1 MGRKAL
7 KRLRKKRRTI
17 KLRKA
22 PAQASPPVPPV
33 DLVRFMMANN
43 SASNNI
49 AQNNHEELLMMRMA
63 SEKKNQEM
71 ESYKRQIDMEL
82 QKQKDII
89 SERARL
95 DKENKNMLSEL
106 KKQIESDKFMEDAT
120 RENNDVKNKLELQNV
135 KHEHKMNIQTQKN
148 EVTEQEIQR
157 QKELNKKQEENVKL
171 KRELEIIKQ
180 KNNELNNQIKN
191 NDLYNNNLQ
200 LKDEIKR
207 LKSENEAY
215 DELIK
220 TDEFVKSADNHKK
233 YILELE
239 KQKFDSELKD
249 QVYKKRREVLLN
261 YANIPEIS
269 EEQWTAMQNKLKES
283 IQSSIV
289 KEMEFKKQQEEF
301 NKKEDETNH
310 YKELLDQQTK
320 KMHEAEIEKVR
331 AEKKI
336 EKMKNKSELADEMKE
351 AIEYEAT
358 QRMDIEE
365 INKKTD
371 LAKKAMEV
379 YQESLAVNAQNK
391 YIKDNG
397 LKNAKVL
404 AEMKQKIVETEYSNN
419 AIKEYSDLL
428 DQLQK
433 AEATNSV
440 AAKMYNFTD
449 KFTDYRTSVPA
460 AKILIEQ
467 MGYYNN
473 SFDKRRNLVD
483 SLEARIAQNPNVW
496 SYMVKKY
503 NQLEDVRNH
512 YSFQTLPYLT
522 EIINN
527 MDQTINEFKEN
538 NWALS

>member
-22 PAQASPPVPPV
+22 PAQASPPV

-180 KNNELNNQIKN
+180 KNSELNNQIKN

-269 EEQWTAMQNKLKES
+269 EKQWTEMQNKLKQS

-289 KEMEFKKQQEEF
+289 QEMEFKKQQEEF
-301 NKKEDETNH
+301 NKKEAETNH

-331 AEKKI
+331 AEKRLEKI
-336 EKMKNKSELADEMKE
+336 NNKSELADEMKE

-379 YQESLAVNAQNK
+379 YQESLVVNAQNK

-397 LKNAKVL
+397 LKNAKEL

-449 KFTDYRTSVPA
+449 NFTDYRTGVPA

-467 MGYYNN
+467 MGYYKN
-473 SFDKRRNLVD
+473 SFENRRNLVD

-503 NQLEDVRNH
+503 NELEDVRNH

-527 MDQTINEFKEN
+527 MDKTINEFKEN

>member
-22 PAQASPPVPPV
+22 PAQASPPV

-180 KNNELNNQIKN
+180 KNSELNNQIKN

-200 LKDEIKR
+200 LEDEIKR

-269 EEQWTAMQNKLKES
+269 EKQWTEMQNKLKES

-301 NKKEDETNH
+301 NKKEAETNH
-310 YKELLDQQTK
+310 YKELLEQQTK

-331 AEKKI
+331 AEKRLEKI
-336 EKMKNKSELADEMKE
+336 NNKSELADEMKE
-351 AIEYEAT
+351 ALEYEAT

-371 LAKKAMEV
+371 LAKRAMEV
-379 YQESLAVNAQNK
+379 YQESLVVNAQNK

-397 LKNAKVL
+397 LKNAKEL

-433 AEATNSV
+433 AEAANSV

-449 KFTDYRTSVPA
+449 KFTDYRTGVPA

-467 MGYYNN
+467 MGYYKN

-503 NQLEDVRNH
+503 NELEDVRNH

-527 MDQTINEFKEN
+527 MDQTINEFKAS
-538 NWALS
+538 NWPLS

>member
-22 PAQASPPVPPV
+22 PAQASPPV

-180 KNNELNNQIKN
+180 KNSELNNQIKN

-269 EEQWTAMQNKLKES
+269 EKQWTEMQNKLKES

-301 NKKEDETNH
+301 NKKEAETNH

-331 AEKKI
+331 AEKRLEKI
-336 EKMKNKSELADEMKE
+336 NNKSELADEMKE

-379 YQESLAVNAQNK
+379 YQESLVVNAQNK

-397 LKNAKVL
+397 LKNAKEL

-433 AEATNSV
+433 AEAANSV

-449 KFTDYRTSVPA
+449 KFTDYRTGVPA

-467 MGYYNN
+467 MGYYKN

-496 SYMVKKY
+496 SYMVKKH
-503 NQLEDVRNH
+503 NELEDVRNH

-527 MDQTINEFKEN
+527 MDKTINEFKEN

>member
-22 PAQASPPVPPV
+22 PAQASPPV

-180 KNNELNNQIKN
+180 KNSELNNQIKN

-269 EEQWTAMQNKLKES
+269 EKQWTEMQNKLKES

-301 NKKEDETNH
+301 NKKEAETNH

-331 AEKKI
+331 AEKRLEKI
-336 EKMKNKSELADEMKE
+336 NNKSELADEMKE

-371 LAKKAMEV
+371 LAKRAMEV
-379 YQESLAVNAQNK
+379 YQESLVVNAQNK

-397 LKNAKVL
+397 LKNAKEL

-449 KFTDYRTSVPA
+449 NFTDYRTGVPA

-467 MGYYNN
+467 MGYYKN
-473 SFDKRRNLVD
+473 SFENKRKLVD

-496 SYMVKKY
+496 SYMVK
-503 NQLEDVRNH
+503 NHNELEDVRNH

-527 MDQTINEFKEN
+527 MDKTINEFKEN

>member
-22 PAQASPPVPPV
+22 PAQASPPV

-180 KNNELNNQIKN
+180 KNSELNNQIKN

-269 EEQWTAMQNKLKES
+269 EKQWTEMQNKLKES

-301 NKKEDETNH
+301 NKKEAETNH

-331 AEKKI
+331 AEKRLEKI
-336 EKMKNKSELADEMKE
+336 NNKSELADEMKE

-379 YQESLAVNAQNK
+379 YQESLVVNAQNK

-397 LKNAKVL
+397 LKNAKEL

-449 KFTDYRTSVPA
+449 NFTDYRTGVPA

-467 MGYYNN
+467 MGYYKN
-473 SFDKRRNLVD
+473 SFENRRKLVD

-496 SYMVKKY
+496 SYMVKKH
-503 NQLEDVRNH
+503 NELEDVRNH

>member
-22 PAQASPPVPPV
+22 PAQASPPV

-269 EEQWTAMQNKLKES
+269 EKQWTEMQNKLKES

-301 NKKEDETNH
+301 NKKEAETNH

-331 AEKKI
+331 AEKRLEKI
-336 EKMKNKSELADEMKE
+336 NNKSELADEMKE

-371 LAKKAMEV
+371 LAKRAMEV
-379 YQESLAVNAQNK
+379 YQESLVVNAQNK

-397 LKNAKVL
+397 LKNAKEL

-449 KFTDYRTSVPA
+449 KFTDYRTGVPA

-467 MGYYNN
+467 MGYYKN
-473 SFDKRRNLVD
+473 SFENRRNLVD

-503 NQLEDVRNH
+503 NELEDVRNH

-527 MDQTINEFKEN
+527 MDKTINEFKEN

>member
-22 PAQASPPVPPV
+22 PAQASPPV

-180 KNNELNNQIKN
+180 KNSELNNQIKN

-269 EEQWTAMQNKLKES
+269 EKQWTEMQNKLKES

-301 NKKEDETNH
+301 NKKEAETNH

-331 AEKKI
+331 AEKRLEKI
-336 EKMKNKSELADEMKE
+336 NNKSELADEMKE

-379 YQESLAVNAQNK
+379 YQESLVVNAQNK

-397 LKNAKVL
+397 LKNAKEL

-496 SYMVKKY
+496 SYMVKKH
-503 NQLEDVRNH
+503 NELEDVRNH

-527 MDQTINEFKEN
+527 MDKTINEFKEN

>member
-22 PAQASPPVPPV
+22 PAQASPPV

-269 EEQWTAMQNKLKES
+269 EKQWTEMQNKLKES

-301 NKKEDETNH
+301 NKKEAETNH

-331 AEKKI
+331 AEKRLEKI
-336 EKMKNKSELADEMKE
+336 NNKSELADEMKE

-379 YQESLAVNAQNK
+379 YQESLVVNAQNK

-397 LKNAKVL
+397 LKNAKEL

-449 KFTDYRTSVPA
+449 NFTDYRTGVPA

-467 MGYYNN
+467 MGYYKN
-473 SFDKRRNLVD
+473 SFENKRKLVD

-503 NQLEDVRNH
+503 NELEDVRNH

-527 MDQTINEFKEN
+527 MDKTINEFKEN

>member
-22 PAQASPPVPPV
+22 PAQASPPV

-180 KNNELNNQIKN
+180 KNSELNNQIKN

-269 EEQWTAMQNKLKES
+269 EKQWTEMQNKLKES

-301 NKKEDETNH
+301 NKKEAETNH
-310 YKELLDQQTK
+310 YKELLEQQTK

-379 YQESLAVNAQNK
+379 YQESLVVNAQNK

-397 LKNAKVL
+397 LKNAKEL

-527 MDQTINEFKEN
+527 MDKTINEFKEN

>member
-22 PAQASPPVPPV
+22 PAQASPPV

-200 LKDEIKR
+200 LEDEIKR

-269 EEQWTAMQNKLKES
+269 EKQWTEMQNKLKES

-301 NKKEDETNH
+301 NKKEAETNH

-331 AEKKI
+331 AEKRLEKI
-336 EKMKNKSELADEMKE
+336 NNKSELADEMKE

-379 YQESLAVNAQNK
+379 YQESLVVNAQNK

-397 LKNAKVL
+397 LKNAKEL

-449 KFTDYRTSVPA
+449 NFTDYRTGVPA

-467 MGYYNN
+467 MGYYKN
-473 SFDKRRNLVD
+473 SFENKRKLVD

-496 SYMVKKY
+496 SYMVK
-503 NQLEDVRNH
+503 NHNELEDVRNH

-527 MDQTINEFKEN
+527 MDKTINEFKEN

>member
-22 PAQASPPVPPV
+22 PAQASPPV

-261 YANIPEIS
+261 YANIPEIT

-301 NKKEDETNH
+301 NKKEAETNH

-331 AEKKI
+331 AEKRLEKI
-336 EKMKNKSELADEMKE
+336 NNKSELADEMKE

-371 LAKKAMEV
+371 LAKRAMEV
-379 YQESLAVNAQNK
+379 YQESLVVNAQNK

-397 LKNAKVL
+397 LKNAKEL

-467 MGYYNN
+467 MGYYKN

-496 SYMVKKY
+496 SYMVK
-503 NQLEDVRNH
+503 NHNELEDVRNH

-527 MDQTINEFKEN
+527 MDKTINEFKEN

>member
-22 PAQASPPVPPV
+22 PAQASPPV

-200 LKDEIKR
+200 LEDEIKR

-269 EEQWTAMQNKLKES
+269 EKQWTEMQNKLKES

-301 NKKEDETNH
+301 NKKEAETNH
-310 YKELLDQQTK
+310 YKELLEQQTK

-331 AEKKI
+331 AEKRLEKI
-336 EKMKNKSELADEMKE
+336 NNKSELADEMKE

-379 YQESLAVNAQNK
+379 YQESLVVNAQNK

-397 LKNAKVL
+397 LKNAKEL

-496 SYMVKKY
+496 SYMVKKH
-503 NQLEDVRNH
+503 NELEDVRNH

>member
-22 PAQASPPVPPV
+22 PAQASPPV

-200 LKDEIKR
+200 LEDEIKR

-269 EEQWTAMQNKLKES
+269 EKQWTEMQNKLKES

-301 NKKEDETNH
+301 NKKEAETNH

-331 AEKKI
+331 AEKRLEKI
-336 EKMKNKSELADEMKE
+336 NNKSELADEMKE

-379 YQESLAVNAQNK
+379 YQESLVVNAQNK

-397 LKNAKVL
+397 LKNAKEL

-433 AEATNSV
+433 AEAANSV
-440 AAKMYNFTD
+440 TAKMYNFTD
-449 KFTDYRTSVPA
+449 KFTDYRTGVPA

-467 MGYYNN
+467 MGYYKN

-496 SYMVKKY
+496 SYMVKKD
-503 NQLEDVRNH
+503 NELEDVRNH

-527 MDQTINEFKEN
+527 MDKTINEFKEN

>member
-22 PAQASPPVPPV
+22 PAQASPPV

-180 KNNELNNQIKN
+180 KNSELNNQIKN

-200 LKDEIKR
+200 LEDEIKR

-269 EEQWTAMQNKLKES
+269 EKQWTEMQNKLKES

-301 NKKEDETNH
+301 NKKEAETNH
-310 YKELLDQQTK
+310 YKELLEQQTK

-331 AEKKI
+331 AEKRL
-336 EKMKNKSELADEMKE
+336 EKMNNKSVLADEMKE
-351 AIEYEAT
+351 ALEYEAT

-371 LAKKAMEV
+371 LAKRAMEV
-379 YQESLAVNAQNK
+379 YQESLVVNAQNK

-397 LKNAKVL
+397 LKNAKEL

-496 SYMVKKY
+496 SYMVKKH
-503 NQLEDVRNH
+503 NELEDVRNH

-527 MDQTINEFKEN
+527 MDKTINEFKEN

>member
-22 PAQASPPVPPV
+22 PAQASPPV

-180 KNNELNNQIKN
+180 KNSELNNQIKN

-261 YANIPEIS
+261 YANIPEIT
-269 EEQWTAMQNKLKES
+269 EKQWTSMQNKLKQS

-301 NKKEDETNH
+301 NKKEAETNH

-331 AEKKI
+331 AEKRLEKI
-336 EKMKNKSELADEMKE
+336 NNKSELADEMKE

-379 YQESLAVNAQNK
+379 YQESLVVNAQNK

-397 LKNAKVL
+397 LKNAKEL

-449 KFTDYRTSVPA
+449 KFTDYRTGVPA

-467 MGYYNN
+467 MGYYKN
-473 SFDKRRNLVD
+473 SFENRRNLVD

-496 SYMVKKY
+496 SYMVKKH
-503 NQLEDVRNH
+503 NELEDVRNH

-527 MDQTINEFKEN
+527 MDKTINEFKEN

>member
-22 PAQASPPVPPV
+22 PAQASPPV

-180 KNNELNNQIKN
+180 KNSELNNQIKN

-269 EEQWTAMQNKLKES
+269 EKQWTEMQNKLKES

-301 NKKEDETNH
+301 NKKEAETNH

-331 AEKKI
+331 AEKRLEKI
-336 EKMKNKSELADEMKE
+336 NNKSELADEMKE

-379 YQESLAVNAQNK
+379 YQESLVVNAQNK

-397 LKNAKVL
+397 LKNAKEL

-449 KFTDYRTSVPA
+449 NFTDYRTGVPA

-467 MGYYNN
+467 MGYYKN
-473 SFDKRRNLVD
+473 SFESRRNLVD

-503 NQLEDVRNH
+503 NELEDVRNH

-527 MDQTINEFKEN
+527 MDKTINEFKEN

>member
-22 PAQASPPVPPV
+22 PAQASPPV

-180 KNNELNNQIKN
+180 KNSELNNQIKN

-200 LKDEIKR
+200 LEDEIKR

-269 EEQWTAMQNKLKES
+269 EKQWTEMQNKLKES

-301 NKKEDETNH
+301 NKKEAETNH

-331 AEKKI
+331 AEKRL
-336 EKMKNKSELADEMKE
+336 EKMNNKSVLADEMKE
-351 AIEYEAT
+351 ALEYEAT

-379 YQESLAVNAQNK
+379 YQESLVVNAQNK

-397 LKNAKVL
+397 LKNAKEL

-449 KFTDYRTSVPA
+449 NFTDYRTGVPA

-496 SYMVKKY
+496 SYMVK
-503 NQLEDVRNH
+503 NHNELEDVRNH

-527 MDQTINEFKEN
+527 MDKTINEFKEN

>member
-22 PAQASPPVPPV
+22 PAQASPPV

-269 EEQWTAMQNKLKES
+269 EKQWTAMQNKLKQS

-301 NKKEDETNH
+301 NKKEAETNH

-331 AEKKI
+331 AEKRLEKI
-336 EKMKNKSELADEMKE
+336 NNKSELADEMKE

-379 YQESLAVNAQNK
+379 YQESLVVNAQNK

-397 LKNAKVL
+397 LKNAKEL

-449 KFTDYRTSVPA
+449 NFTDYRTGVPA

-467 MGYYNN
+467 MGYYKN
-473 SFDKRRNLVD
+473 SFENRRKLVD

-503 NQLEDVRNH
+503 NGLEDVRNH

>member
-22 PAQASPPVPPV
+22 PAQASPPV

-180 KNNELNNQIKN
+180 KNSELNNQIKN

-269 EEQWTAMQNKLKES
+269 EKQWTEMQNKLKES

-301 NKKEDETNH
+301 NKKEAETNH

-331 AEKKI
+331 AEKRLEKI
-336 EKMKNKSELADEMKE
+336 NNKSELADEMKE

-379 YQESLAVNAQNK
+379 YQESLVVNAQNK

-397 LKNAKVL
+397 LKNAKEL

-433 AEATNSV
+433 AEAANSV

-449 KFTDYRTSVPA
+449 KFTDYRTSIPA

-467 MGYYNN
+467 MGYYKN
-473 SFDKRRNLVD
+473 SFEKRRNLVD

-503 NQLEDVRNH
+503 NELEDVRNH

-527 MDQTINEFKEN
+527 MDKTINEFKEN

>member
-22 PAQASPPVPPV
+22 PAQASPPV

-269 EEQWTAMQNKLKES
+269 EKQWTAMQNKLKES

-301 NKKEDETNH
+301 NKKEAETNH

-331 AEKKI
+331 AEKRLEKI
-336 EKMKNKSELADEMKE
+336 NNKSELADEMKE

-379 YQESLAVNAQNK
+379 YQESLVVNAQNK

-397 LKNAKVL
+397 LKNAKEL

-449 KFTDYRTSVPA
+449 NFTDYRTGVPA

-467 MGYYNN
+467 MGYYKN
-473 SFDKRRNLVD
+473 SFENRRKLVD

-503 NQLEDVRNH
+503 NELEDVRNH

>member
-22 PAQASPPVPPV
+22 PAQASPPV

-180 KNNELNNQIKN
+180 KNSELNNQIKN

-200 LKDEIKR
+200 LEDEIKR

-269 EEQWTAMQNKLKES
+269 EKQWTEMQNKLKQS

-289 KEMEFKKQQEEF
+289 QEMEFKKQQEEF
-301 NKKEDETNH
+301 NKKEAETNH

-331 AEKKI
+331 AEKRLEKI
-336 EKMKNKSELADEMKE
+336 NNKSELADEMKE

-379 YQESLAVNAQNK
+379 YQESLVVNAQNK

-397 LKNAKVL
+397 LKNAKEL

-449 KFTDYRTSVPA
+449 KFTDYRTGVPA

-467 MGYYNN
+467 MGYYKN
-473 SFDKRRNLVD
+473 SFENRRKLVD

-496 SYMVKKY
+496 SYMVK
-503 NQLEDVRNH
+503 NHNELEDVRNH

-527 MDQTINEFKEN
+527 MDKTINEFKEN

>member
-22 PAQASPPVPPV
+22 PAQASPPV

-180 KNNELNNQIKN
+180 KNSELNNQIKN

-200 LKDEIKR
+200 LEDEIKR

-269 EEQWTAMQNKLKES
+269 EKQWTEMQNKLKES

-301 NKKEDETNH
+301 NKKEAETNH

-331 AEKKI
+331 AEKRLEKI
-336 EKMKNKSELADEMKE
+336 NNKSELADEMKE

-379 YQESLAVNAQNK
+379 YQESLVVNAQNK

-397 LKNAKVL
+397 LKNAKEL

-496 SYMVKKY
+496 SYMVKKH
-503 NQLEDVRNH
+503 NELEDVRNH

-527 MDQTINEFKEN
+527 MDKTINEFKEN

>member
-22 PAQASPPVPPV
+22 PAQASPPV

-180 KNNELNNQIKN
+180 KNSELNNQIKN

-200 LKDEIKR
+200 LEDEIKR

-269 EEQWTAMQNKLKES
+269 EKQWTEMQNKLKES

-301 NKKEDETNH
+301 NKKEAETNH

-331 AEKKI
+331 AEKRLEKI
-336 EKMKNKSELADEMKE
+336 NNKSELADEMKE

-379 YQESLAVNAQNK
+379 YQESLVVNAQNK

-397 LKNAKVL
+397 LKNAKEL

-449 KFTDYRTSVPA
+449 NFTDYRTGVPA

-467 MGYYNN
+467 MGYYKN
-473 SFDKRRNLVD
+473 SFENKRKLVD

-503 NQLEDVRNH
+503 NELEDVRNH

-527 MDQTINEFKEN
+527 MDKTINEFKEN

>member
-22 PAQASPPVPPV
+22 PAQASPPV

-269 EEQWTAMQNKLKES
+269 EKQWTEMQNKLKES

-301 NKKEDETNH
+301 NKKEAETNH

-331 AEKKI
+331 AEKRLEKI
-336 EKMKNKSELADEMKE
+336 NNKSELADEMKE

-371 LAKKAMEV
+371 LAKRAMEV
-379 YQESLAVNAQNK
+379 YQESLVVNAQNK

-397 LKNAKVL
+397 LKNAKEL

-449 KFTDYRTSVPA
+449 NFTDYRTGVPA

-467 MGYYNN
+467 MGYYKN

-496 SYMVKKY
+496 SYMVKKH
-503 NQLEDVRNH
+503 NELEDVRNH

-527 MDQTINEFKEN
+527 MDKTINEFKEN

>member
-22 PAQASPPVPPV
+22 PAQASPPV

-180 KNNELNNQIKN
+180 KNSELNNQIKN

-200 LKDEIKR
+200 LEDEIKR

-269 EEQWTAMQNKLKES
+269 EKQWTEMQNKLKES

-301 NKKEDETNH
+301 NKKEAETNH

-331 AEKKI
+331 AEKRLEKI
-336 EKMKNKSELADEMKE
+336 NNKSELADEMKE

-379 YQESLAVNAQNK
+379 YQESLVVNAQNK

-397 LKNAKVL
+397 LKNAKEL

-449 KFTDYRTSVPA
+449 KFTDYRTGVPA

-467 MGYYNN
+467 MGYYKN

-496 SYMVKKY
+496 SYMVKKH
-503 NQLEDVRNH
+503 NELEDVRNH

-527 MDQTINEFKEN
+527 MDKTINEFKEN

>member
-22 PAQASPPVPPV
+22 PAQASPPV

-180 KNNELNNQIKN
+180 KNSELNNQIKN

-269 EEQWTAMQNKLKES
+269 EKQWTEMQNKLKES

-301 NKKEDETNH
+301 NKKEAETNH
-310 YKELLDQQTK
+310 YKELLEQQTK

-331 AEKKI
+331 AEKRL
-336 EKMKNKSELADEMKE
+336 EKMNNKSVLADEMKE

-379 YQESLAVNAQNK
+379 YQESLVVNAQNK

-397 LKNAKVL
+397 LKNAKEL

-449 KFTDYRTSVPA
+449 NFTDYRTGVPA

-467 MGYYNN
+467 MGYYKN

-527 MDQTINEFKEN
+527 MDKTINEFKEN

>member
-22 PAQASPPVPPV
+22 PAQASPPV

-269 EEQWTAMQNKLKES
+269 EKQWTEMQNKLKES

-301 NKKEDETNH
+301 NKKEAETNH

-331 AEKKI
+331 AEKRLEKI
-336 EKMKNKSELADEMKE
+336 NNKSELADEMKE

-379 YQESLAVNAQNK
+379 YQESLVVNAQNK

-397 LKNAKVL
+397 LKNAKEL

-449 KFTDYRTSVPA
+449 KFTDYRTGVPA

-467 MGYYNN
+467 MGYYKN
-473 SFDKRRNLVD
+473 SFENRRKLVD

-503 NQLEDVRNH
+503 NELEDVRNH

-527 MDQTINEFKEN
+527 MDKTINEFKEN

>member
-22 PAQASPPVPPV
+22 PAQASPPV

-180 KNNELNNQIKN
+180 KNSELNNQIKN

-269 EEQWTAMQNKLKES
+269 EKQWTEMQNKLKES

-301 NKKEDETNH
+301 NKKEAETNH

-331 AEKKI
+331 AEKRLEKI
-336 EKMKNKSELADEMKE
+336 NNKSELADEMKE

-379 YQESLAVNAQNK
+379 YQESLVVNAQNK

-397 LKNAKVL
+397 LKNAKEL

-467 MGYYNN
+467 MGYYKN

-496 SYMVKKY
+496 SYMVK
-503 NQLEDVRNH
+503 NHNELEDVRNH

-527 MDQTINEFKEN
+527 MDKTINEFKEN

>member
-22 PAQASPPVPPV
+22 PAQASPPV

-261 YANIPEIS
+261 YANIPEIT

-301 NKKEDETNH
+301 NKKEAETNH

-331 AEKKI
+331 AEKRLEKI
-336 EKMKNKSELADEMKE
+336 NNKSELADEMKE

-379 YQESLAVNAQNK
+379 YQESLVVNAQNK

-397 LKNAKVL
+397 LKNAKEL

-449 KFTDYRTSVPA
+449 KFTDYRTGVPA

-467 MGYYNN
+467 MGYYKN

-503 NQLEDVRNH
+503 NELEDVRNH

-527 MDQTINEFKEN
+527 MDKTINEFKEN

>member
-22 PAQASPPVPPV
+22 PAQASPPV

-180 KNNELNNQIKN
+180 KNSELNNQIKN

-269 EEQWTAMQNKLKES
+269 EKQWTAMQNKLKES

-301 NKKEDETNH
+301 NKKEAETNH

-331 AEKKI
+331 AEKRLEKI
-336 EKMKNKSELADEMKE
+336 NNKSELADEMKE

-371 LAKKAMEV
+371 LAKRAMEV
-379 YQESLAVNAQNK
+379 YQESLVVNAQNK

-397 LKNAKVL
+397 LKNAKEL

-449 KFTDYRTSVPA
+449 NFTDYRTGVPA

-467 MGYYNN
+467 MGYYKN
-473 SFDKRRNLVD
+473 SFENKRKLVD

-496 SYMVKKY
+496 SYMVK
-503 NQLEDVRNH
+503 NHNELEDVRNH

-527 MDQTINEFKEN
+527 MDKTINEFKEN

>member
-22 PAQASPPVPPV
+22 PAQASPPV

-180 KNNELNNQIKN
+180 KNSELNNQIKN

-200 LKDEIKR
+200 LEDEIKR

-269 EEQWTAMQNKLKES
+269 EKQWTEMQNKLKES

-301 NKKEDETNH
+301 NKKEAETNH

-331 AEKKI
+331 AEKRLEKI
-336 EKMKNKSELADEMKE
+336 NNKSELADEMKE

-379 YQESLAVNAQNK
+379 YQESLVVNAQNK

-397 LKNAKVL
+397 LKNAKEL

-467 MGYYNN
+467 MGYYKN

-496 SYMVKKY
+496 SYMVKKH
-503 NQLEDVRNH
+503 NELEDVRNH

-527 MDQTINEFKEN
+527 MDKTINEFKEN

>member
-180 KNNELNNQIKN
+180 KNSELNNQIKN

-269 EEQWTAMQNKLKES
+269 EKQWTEMQNKLKES

-301 NKKEDETNH
+301 NKKEAETNH

-331 AEKKI
+331 AEKRLEKI
-336 EKMKNKSELADEMKE
+336 NNKSELADEMKE
-351 AIEYEAT
+351 ALEYEAT

-371 LAKKAMEV
+371 LAKRAMEV
-379 YQESLAVNAQNK
+379 YQESLVVNAQNK

-397 LKNAKVL
+397 LKNAKEL

-449 KFTDYRTSVPA
+449 NFTDYRTGVPA

-467 MGYYNN
+467 MGYYKN
-473 SFDKRRNLVD
+473 SFENKRKLVD

-496 SYMVKKY
+496 SYMVK
-503 NQLEDVRNH
+503 NHNELEDVRNH

-527 MDQTINEFKEN
+527 MDKTINEFKEN

>member
-22 PAQASPPVPPV
+22 PAQASPPV

-180 KNNELNNQIKN
+180 KNSELNNQIKN

-200 LKDEIKR
+200 LEDEIKR

-269 EEQWTAMQNKLKES
+269 EKQWTEMQNKLKQS

-289 KEMEFKKQQEEF
+289 QEMEFKKQQEEF
-301 NKKEDETNH
+301 NKKEAETNH

-331 AEKKI
+331 AEKRLEKI
-336 EKMKNKSELADEMKE
+336 NNKSELADEMKE

-379 YQESLAVNAQNK
+379 YQESLVVNAQNK

-397 LKNAKVL
+397 LKNAKEL

-449 KFTDYRTSVPA
+449 KFTDYRTGVPA

-467 MGYYNN
+467 MGYYKN
-473 SFDKRRNLVD
+473 SFENKRKLVD

-496 SYMVKKY
+496 SYMVK
-503 NQLEDVRNH
+503 NHNELEDVRNH

-527 MDQTINEFKEN
+527 MDKTINEFKEN

>member
-22 PAQASPPVPPV
+22 PAQASPPV

-180 KNNELNNQIKN
+180 KNSELNNQIKN

-269 EEQWTAMQNKLKES
+269 EKQWTEMQNKLKES

-289 KEMEFKKQQEEF
+289 QEMEFKKQQEEF
-301 NKKEDETNH
+301 NKKEAETNH

-331 AEKKI
+331 AEKRLEKI
-336 EKMKNKSELADEMKE
+336 NNKSELADEMKE

-379 YQESLAVNAQNK
+379 YQESLVVNAQNK

-397 LKNAKVL
+397 LKNAKEL

-449 KFTDYRTSVPA
+449 NFTDYRTGVPA

-467 MGYYNN
+467 MGYYKN
-473 SFDKRRNLVD
+473 SFENRRKLVD

-503 NQLEDVRNH
+503 NKLEDVRNH

>member
-22 PAQASPPVPPV
+22 PAQASPPV

-180 KNNELNNQIKN
+180 KNSELNNQIKN

-269 EEQWTAMQNKLKES
+269 EKQWTAMQNKLKQS

-289 KEMEFKKQQEEF
+289 QEMEFKKQQEEF
-301 NKKEDETNH
+301 NKKEAETNH

-331 AEKKI
+331 AEKRLEKI
-336 EKMKNKSELADEMKE
+336 NNKSELADEMKE

-371 LAKKAMEV
+371 LAKRAMEV
-379 YQESLAVNAQNK
+379 YQESLVVNAQNK

-397 LKNAKVL
+397 LKNAKEL

-467 MGYYNN
+467 MGYYKN

-503 NQLEDVRNH
+503 NELEDVRNH

-527 MDQTINEFKEN
+527 MDKTINEFKEN

>member
-22 PAQASPPVPPV
+22 PAQASPPV

-200 LKDEIKR
+200 LEDEIKR

-261 YANIPEIS
+261 YANIPEIT
-269 EEQWTAMQNKLKES
+269 EEQWTSMQNKLKES

-301 NKKEDETNH
+301 NKKEAETNH

-331 AEKKI
+331 AEKRLEKI
-336 EKMKNKSELADEMKE
+336 NNKSELADEMKE

-379 YQESLAVNAQNK
+379 YQESLVVNAQNE

-397 LKNAKVL
+397 LKNAKEL

-449 KFTDYRTSVPA
+449 NFTDYRTGVPA

-496 SYMVKKY
+496 SYMVK
-503 NQLEDVRNH
+503 NHNELEDVRNH

-527 MDQTINEFKEN
+527 MDKTINEFKEN

>member
-22 PAQASPPVPPV
+22 PAQASPPV

-180 KNNELNNQIKN
+180 KNSELNNQIKN

-200 LKDEIKR
+200 LEDEIKR

-269 EEQWTAMQNKLKES
+269 EKQWTAMQNKLKES

-301 NKKEDETNH
+301 NKKEAETNH

-331 AEKKI
+331 AEKRLEKI
-336 EKMKNKSELADEMKE
+336 NNKSELADEMKE

-379 YQESLAVNAQNK
+379 YQESLVVNAQNE

-397 LKNAKVL
+397 LKNAKEL

-449 KFTDYRTSVPA
+449 NFTDYRTGVPA

-467 MGYYNN
+467 MGYYKN
-473 SFDKRRNLVD
+473 SFENRRKLVD

-496 SYMVKKY
+496 SYMVK
-503 NQLEDVRNH
+503 NHNELEDVRNH

>member
-22 PAQASPPVPPV
+22 PAQASPPV

-180 KNNELNNQIKN
+180 KNSELNNQIKN

-200 LKDEIKR
+200 LEDEIKR

-269 EEQWTAMQNKLKES
+269 EKQWTEMQNKLKES

-301 NKKEDETNH
+301 NKKEAETNH

-331 AEKKI
+331 AEKRLEKI
-336 EKMKNKSELADEMKE
+336 NNKSELADEMKE

-379 YQESLAVNAQNK
+379 YQESLVVNAQNK

-397 LKNAKVL
+397 LKNAKEL

-449 KFTDYRTSVPA
+449 NFTDYRTGVPA

-467 MGYYNN
+467 MGYYKN
-473 SFDKRRNLVD
+473 SFENRRKLVD

-496 SYMVKKY
+496 SYMVK
-503 NQLEDVRNH
+503 NHNELEDVRNH

>member
-22 PAQASPPVPPV
+22 PAQASPPV

-269 EEQWTAMQNKLKES
+269 EKQWTEMQNKLKES

-301 NKKEDETNH
+301 NKKEAETNH

-331 AEKKI
+331 AEKRLEKI
-336 EKMKNKSELADEMKE
+336 NNKSELADEMKE

-379 YQESLAVNAQNK
+379 YQESLVVNAQNK

-397 LKNAKVL
+397 LKNAKEL

-449 KFTDYRTSVPA
+449 NFTDYRTGVPA

-467 MGYYNN
+467 MGYYKN

-496 SYMVKKY
+496 SYMVKKH
-503 NQLEDVRNH
+503 NELEDVRNH

>member
-22 PAQASPPVPPV
+22 PAQASPPV

-180 KNNELNNQIKN
+180 KNSELNNQIKN

-200 LKDEIKR
+200 LEDEIKR

-261 YANIPEIS
+261 YANIPEIT
-269 EEQWTAMQNKLKES
+269 EEQWTSMQNKLKES

-301 NKKEDETNH
+301 NKKEAETNH

-331 AEKKI
+331 AEKRLEKI
-336 EKMKNKSELADEMKE
+336 NNKSELADEMKE

-379 YQESLAVNAQNK
+379 YQESLVVNAQNK

-397 LKNAKVL
+397 LKNAKEL

-467 MGYYNN
+467 MGYYKN

-503 NQLEDVRNH
+503 NELEDVRNH